1 MTTREILLAA
11 NAVKTQAALAD
22 TKMKNAAL
30 MAMADELSASENE
43 ILAANAADL
52 EAADGKIS
60 DVMKDRLRLTSARIL
75 GMAEGIRQVAALPDP
90 VGTVLEKIVRPSG
103 IVVQKVSVPLGV
115 VAIIYESRPNVTS
128 DAAALCLKSGNV

>member
-22 TKMKNAAL
+22 TKTKNAAL

-43 ILAANAADL
+43 ILVANAADL

-60 DVMKDRLRLTSARIL
+60 DVMMDRLCLTSARIL
-75 GMAEGIRQVAALPDP
+75 GMA
-90 VGTVLEKIVRPSG
+90 
-103 IVVQKVSVPLGV
+103 
-115 VAIIYESRPNVTS
+115 
-128 DAAALCLKSGNV
+128 